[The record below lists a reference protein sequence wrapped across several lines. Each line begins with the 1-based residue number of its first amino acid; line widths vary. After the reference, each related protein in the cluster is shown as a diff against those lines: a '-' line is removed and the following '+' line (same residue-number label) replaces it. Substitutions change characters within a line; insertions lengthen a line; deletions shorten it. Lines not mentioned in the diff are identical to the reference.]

1 VRRVIGI
8 IYNQTWESFMSC
20 QDTVEIINTINLY
33 PVAVDSLSFDLFDL
47 IFTEDA
53 FVDFGGPAQWSDLAS
68 LKRDFIAIHQ
78 PFRATQHKTGNHRV
92 TVSGDGANA
101 LSYVH
106 ACFVREV
113 GGGGDVYE
121 ARGWYDDTLVR
132 TAEGWRISRRVARN
146 IAATGN
152 EKVLQTM
159 PGVTVDLT
167 FDSLSVEA
175 AAGRVAYIEA
185 LRQR

>member
-1 VRRVIGI
+1 MDLNVLAGS
-8 IYNQTWESFMSC
+8 TKEEKFMS
-20 QDTVEIINTINLY
+20 DADRFAIINTINLY
-33 PVAVDSLSFDLFDL
+33 PIAVDSLSFDLFDE

-53 FVDFGGPAQWSDLAS
+53 HVDFGGPAQWNDLTA
-68 LKRDFIAIHQ
+68 LKRDFLAIHQ
-78 PFRATQHKTGNHRV
+78 PFRATQHKTGNHCLNLY
-92 TVSGDGANA
+92 GDTAHA

-113 GGGGDVYE
+113 EGGGNTYE
-121 ARGWYDDTLVR
+121 ARGWYDDTFVR
-132 TAEGWRISRRVARN
+132 TGAGWRIARRTSRN

-167 FDSLSVEA
+167 FDSLSAEA
-175 AAGRVAYIEA
+175 AAGRVAYFEA
-185 LRQR
+185 LRRA

>member
-1 VRRVIGI
+1 MSS
-8 IYNQTWESFMSC
+8 QDSF
-20 QDTVEIINTINLY
+20 DIINTINLY
-33 PVAVDSLSFDLFDL
+33 PLAVDSLTFDLFDQ

-53 FVDFGGPAQWSDLAS
+53 HVDFGGPAQWSDRAS

-78 PFRATQHKTGNHRV
+78 PFRATQHKTGNHRI
-92 TVSGDGANA
+92 TIDGDTANA
-101 LSYVH
+101 FSYVH

-132 TAEGWRISRRVARN
+132 TSQGWRITHRIARN
-146 IAATGN
+146 VAATGN

-167 FDSLSVEA
+167 FDSLAVEA
-175 AAGRVAYIEA
+175 AAGRVAYLKA
-185 LRQR
+185 LRGA

>member
-1 VRRVIGI
+1 
-8 IYNQTWESFMSC
+8 MSD
-20 QDTVEIINTINLY
+20 QDMAAIINTINLY
-33 PVAVDSLSFDLFDL
+33 PIAVDSLSFELFDE

-53 FVDFGGPAQWSDLAS
+53 IVDFGGPAQWLDLAS
-68 LKRDFIAIHQ
+68 LKADFLAIHQ
-78 PFRATQHKTGNHRV
+78 PFRATQHKTGNHRI
-92 TVSGDGANA
+92 SLHGDTANA

-106 ACFVREV
+106 ACFVRDIGTGADE
-113 GGGGDVYE
+113 VYE

-132 TAEGWRISRRVARN
+132 EPEGWRISRRVARN

-175 AAGRVAYIEA
+175 AAGRVSYLNA
-185 LRQR
+185 LRQK

>member
-1 VRRVIGI
+1 
-8 IYNQTWESFMSC
+8 MSS
-20 QDTVEIINTINLY
+20 QDMLDIINTINLY
-33 PVAVDSLSFDLFDL
+33 PFAVDSLSFDLFDK
-47 IFTEDA
+47 IFTDDA
-53 FVDFGGPAQWSDLAS
+53 YVDFGGPAQWSGLAS
-68 LKRDFIAIHQ
+68 LKRDFLAIHK

-92 TVSGDGANA
+92 SLNGDEANA

-113 GGGGDVYE
+113 DGAEDIFE

-132 TAEGWRISRRVARN
+132 TPDGWRISRRIARN

-152 EKVLQTM
+152 QKVLQTM

-167 FDSLSVEA
+167 FDSLSAEA
-175 AAGRVAYIEA
+175 SAGRVAYFEA
-185 LRQR
+185 LRRAL

>member
-1 VRRVIGI
+1 
-8 IYNQTWESFMSC
+8 MSG
-20 QDTVEIINTINLY
+20 QDTVEIISTINLY
-33 PVAVDSLSFDLFDL
+33 PFAVDSLVFELFDQ

-92 TVSGDGANA
+92 LVRGDEANA

-132 TAEGWRISRRVARN
+132 TAEGWRISRRIARN
-146 IAATGN
+146 VAATGN

-175 AAGRVAYIEA
+175 AAGRVAYFEA
-185 LRQR
+185 LRQG

>member
-1 VRRVIGI
+1 
-8 IYNQTWESFMSC
+8 MSC

-33 PVAVDSLSFDLFDL
+33 PIAVDSLSFDLFDQ
-47 IFTEDA
+47 IFTGDA

-92 TVSGDGANA
+92 AVNGETANA

-113 GGGGDVYE
+113 DGGGNVYE
-121 ARGWYDDTLVR
+121 ARGWYDDTFVR
-132 TAEGWRISRRVARN
+132 TVEGWRIARRIARN

-167 FDSLSVEA
+167 FDSLAVEA

-185 LRQR
+185 LRQG